1 LSDRLLAGT
10 DAPRTA
16 RIWQPA
22 DILRAGAGGGGFTA
36 TQWKPAAKP
45 FEMVP
50 AEGRPVPP
58 SQDVAPE
65 QPPEHEVPAL
75 AASAPVAAA
84 PPEPANTVSQQTLE
98 EARLQAYAE
107 GQEFGRHEAEKQARE
122 SAKAEQ
128 TLLQN
133 RLTALEQ
140 ALHALGQTPERLHE
154 PLKRLALHLAEQLV
168 LGELTQSPQA
178 IERLVRRCV
187 DELASRRAQ
196 VLVELHPDDLAL
208 LQPLLLRLAADDS
221 AAAEASRAGAPP
233 WQLQADASLQPGSVR
248 ASADDAVVSDLVEHR
263 LDALARQLLLD
274 PQRQARNSAFAPER
288 LAARRAD
295 VDAVLDAQP
304 RMAESSRSNRFS
316 PVVEAQPVA
325 SPRMPD
331 PAPPPPDHG
340 ASAVLDD
347 DGLMDTDFGAY
358 EQSQAFIQP
367 DQAEPQAPP
376 A

>member
-1 LSDRLLAGT
+1 
-10 DAPRTA
+10 
-16 RIWQPA
+16 
-22 DILRAGAGGGGFTA
+22 
-36 TQWKPAAKP
+36 
-45 FEMVP
+45 
-50 AEGRPVPP
+50 
-58 SQDVAPE
+58 
-65 QPPEHEVPAL
+65 
-75 AASAPVAAA
+75 
-84 PPEPANTVSQQTLE
+84 
-98 EARLQAYAE
+98 
-107 GQEFGRHEAEKQARE
+107 
-122 SAKAEQ
+122 
-128 TLLQN
+128 
-133 RLTALEQ
+133 LEQ

-208 LQPLLLRLAADDS
+208 LQPLLLRQAADDS

-274 PQRQARNSAFAPER
+274 PQRQARNSAFTPDR

-304 RMAESSRSNRFS
+304 RMAEGSRSNRFS

-331 PAPPPPDHG
+331 PAPPPPNH
-340 ASAVLDD
+340 AAKAVLDD
-347 DGLMDTDFGAY
+347 DSLMSTDFGAY
-358 EQSQAFIQP
+358 EQNQSA
-367 DQAEPQAPP
+367 PQAPP

>member
-1 LSDRLLAGT
+1 MSERLLAGT

-36 TQWKPAAKP
+36 TQWKPAARP
-45 FEMVP
+45 FELVP
-50 AEGRPVPP
+50 AEGRPVAPP
-58 SQDVAPE
+58 EALAPD

-75 AASAPVAAA
+75 ALSAPEATAL
-84 PPEPANTVSQQTLE
+84 PEPVNTVSQQTLE
-98 EARLQAYAE
+98 QARLQAYAE

-122 SAKAEQ
+122 AAKAEQ
-128 TLLQN
+128 ALLQN
-133 RLTALEQ
+133 RLASLEQ
-140 ALHALGQTPERLHE
+140 ALQSLGQTPERLHE

-168 LGELTQSPQA
+168 LGELSQSAQA

-187 DELASRRAQ
+187 DELASRRSQ

-208 LQPLLLRLAADDS
+208 LQPLLQRQAADDS
-221 AAAEASRAGAPP
+221 PAAEPSRAAAPP
-233 WQLQADASLQPGSVR
+233 WQLQANHSLKPGSVR

-263 LDALARQLLLD
+263 LDALACQLLLD
-274 PQRQARNSAFAPER
+274 PQRQARQSAFAPER
-288 LAARRAD
+288 LVARRAD

-304 RMAESSRSNRFS
+304 RMADSPRSNRFS
-316 PVVEAQPVA
+316 PVVEAEPVA
-325 SPRMPD
+325 APRMPD
-331 PAPPPPDHG
+331 PAPPPPNH
-340 ASAVLDD
+340 AANAVLDGD
-347 DGLMDTDFGAY
+347 SLMATDFGAY

-367 DQAEPQAPP
+367 DQAEPEAPP

>member
-1 LSDRLLAGT
+1 MSERPLAGT

-36 TQWKPAAKP
+36 TQWKPAARP
-45 FEMVP
+45 FELVP

-58 SQDVAPE
+58 PEALAPE

-75 AASAPVAAA
+75 ALSAPEATAMA
-84 PPEPANTVSQQTLE
+84 EHATKVSQQALE
-98 EARLQAYAE
+98 EARLEAYAE

-122 SAKAEQ
+122 AVKAEQ
-128 TLLQN
+128 ALLQN
-133 RLTALEQ
+133 RLTSLEQ
-140 ALHALGQTPERLHE
+140 ALQSLGQTPERLHE

-168 LGELTQSPQA
+168 LGELSQSPQA

-208 LQPLLLRLAADDS
+208 LQPLLQRQAADDS
-221 AAAEASRAGAPP
+221 PAAEASRAAAPP
-233 WQLQADASLQPGSVR
+233 WQLQANHSLKPGSVR

-274 PQRQARNSAFAPER
+274 PQRQARQSAFAPER

-304 RMAESSRSNRFS
+304 RMADSPRSNRFS
-316 PVVEAQPVA
+316 PVVEAEPVA
-325 SPRMPD
+325 TPRTPE
-331 PAPPPPDHG
+331 PAPPPPDP
-340 ASAVLDD
+340 ASSQILQDD
-347 DGLMDTDFGAY
+347 SLMDTDFGAY
-358 EQSQAFIQP
+358 EQSQSFKQA
-367 DQAEPQAPP
+367 DQADPEAPP